1 MNHGRINALV
11 SVCCLLL
18 LMLAGVAGAQSMDKM
33 DKMEMMDDKMSM
45 MKMPTCQML
54 PPQVMVSSDM
64 PGVQCQLVSGGG
76 IGNKHIEMM
85 MPMGAVDIWGASH
98 VMAEVCFE
106 GAGSIKYLDAMY
118 APRKEMPVEYSMKD
132 GMTCAHIERPG
143 TVVLLPGMM
152 MDDMDSMGMMDDMDS
167 MDKMDDMGMM
177 MDDMDSMDKMDDMG
191 MMDDMDSMDKMD
203 DMGMMDDMD
212 SMDKMDDMK
221 MDYAM
226 LMDSMDEMIPLEG
239 CEVTARYNLNFRDE
253 PGGSMSGI
261 VAGGATLAAHART
274 PNWFKV
280 MYRDA
285 EGWISA
291 HYINGDGDCG

>member
-1 MNHGRINALV
+1 MKHGSMYLFV

-18 LMLAGVAGAQSMDKM
+18 LVLAGVAGAQSMDKM
-33 DKMEMMDDKMSM
+33 DKMDSMEMMDDKMEMPM
-45 MKMPTCQML
+45 MQTCTML
-54 PPQVMVSSDM
+54 HSSIMVNSDT
-64 PGVQCQLVSGGG
+64 PGVQCQQVSEGA
-76 IGNKHIEMM
+76 IGNEAVINA
-85 MPMGAVDIWGASH
+85 MPINAVDVWGPSN
-98 VMAEVCFE
+98 VVAEVCFE
-106 GAGSIKYLDAMY
+106 GSGSITFLDAMY
-118 APRKEMPVEYSMKD
+118 SPRQQMALEYGMKD
-132 GMTCAHIERPG
+132 GMTCTTISGPG

-152 MDDMDSMGMMDDMDS
+152 MDDMMS
-167 MDKMDDMGMM
+167 

-212 SMDKMDDMK
+212 SMDKMDDMDMMDDMDSMDKMDDMK

-226 LMDSMDEMIPLEG
+226 MKDAMDSMIPLEG
-239 CEVTARYNLNFRDE
+239 CEVTARYNLNFRAE
-253 PGGSMSGI
+253 PGGEKMGT

-291 HYINGDGDCG
+291 HYIHGDGDCG

>member
-18 LMLAGVAGAQSMDKM
+18 LMLSGVAGAQSMDKM

-54 PPQVMVSSDM
+54 PPQVMVSSDI

-152 MDDMDSMGMMDDMDS
+152 MDDMDSMDS
-167 MDKMDDMGMM
+167 
-177 MDDMDSMDKMDDMG
+177 MG

-226 LMDSMDEMIPLEG
+226 LMDSMDSMIPLEG

-291 HYINGDGDCG
+291 HYINGYGDCG